1 MERDFNLHKIF
12 TKTLRLYSSQCHT
25 ILHHSCF
32 KGEKKDTDHSC
43 RCSSR
48 PPSFC
53 TSCTHELGGSTELLS
68 VTSLSREVATMTQ
81 CILFLY
87 FLFYEEA
94 QKESSLRTSNTVKL
108 ARERDLEAALAGTC
122 DVPGVL
128 LLLRCNVSTAAVSP
142 SWGQREE
149 TFSH

>member
-1 MERDFNLHKIF
+1 MDRDFSFHKIF
-12 TKTLRLYSSQCHT
+12 TKTLRLYSSQWHT
-25 ILHHSCF
+25 ILQHSHF
-32 KGEKKDTDHSC
+32 KGKKKDTDHSY

-68 VTSLSREVATMTQ
+68 VTSLNREVATMAQ

-94 QKESSLRTSNTVKL
+94 QNESCLKTSNTVKL
-108 ARERDLEAALAGTC
+108 ARERDLEAALAATC
-122 DVPGVL
+122 DIPGVL
-128 LLLRCNVSTAAVSP
+128 LLLRFNVSTAAVSSP
-142 SWGQREE
+142 WG
-149 TFSH
+149 